1 MASDIDR
8 NLSKYSIHAL
18 WHLWSAFGSEE
29 KTSAISNIERAKNA
43 IQPVASAC
51 NQVFYM
57 YLSDFTGA

>member
-8 NLSKYSIHAL
+8 NLSKYSTHAL

-29 KTSAISNIERAKNA
+29 MISAISNIERAKNA
-43 IQPVASAC
+43 IQPVASDC
-51 NQVFYM
+51 NQIYM